1 MVFQKDRKICPVAD
15 SSAIVLPPLNKKHGV
30 EERLPQSLFEASPG
44 TSSEKKL
51 SLLCATYNVFTLGK
65 QAGNF
70 VGYLRDQVQAHGIDV
85 LFLQETRSKKSSM
98 VLSQTH
104 IRIVSEAVHG
114 KGGTEIW
121 LLRATTSN
129 RGKGFVPEQVQVLLA
144 DAEMLILKAAYR
156 SIDFLLGSMHAPHS
170 GHDSSTIQAYWK
182 GLGRQLKP
190 YLSKYNNFVFG
201 TDANAHFAAPCDGC
215 IGDVGLETRN
225 NIGGEAMKDFL
236 MEIQGFLPSTYEHI
250 HEGQDFT
257 WQSSANGSV
266 SRCDYLIL
274 PCNWT
279 HANIKSWVLHTLD
292 TAKDAIDHWPLA
304 VQIKLVW
311 NLPQPKSSR
320 PAFCRQ
326 KLAMATGD
334 ELNALLSHVEVPK
347 WEEDIDTHVTKLS
360 GQIHGLLCDHFPK
373 SKQQPRKSF
382 ISQATW
388 ELRRSRI
395 RARRCTQG
403 LKARID
409 LCSLRAFFLAW
420 FHDCRP
426 QREGLFAELFGH
438 IKQVLC
444 SKAHTAALTVKLT
457 KQLKQD
463 RVRALETLAKD
474 TLHAGQ
480 RETMQMFRSIGV
492 LNRKKPTGIKPLPLL
507 LSPDGRPL
515 ETVSEIAKHWRDY
528 FSEQE
533 DGKVTTFHDLLATAD
548 AQALE
553 TVPLP
558 TWHDLPSRYQI
569 EEQFHRTS
577 AGKAFFADG
586 IPGDLLKKMPAKMAE
601 VFYTLYLKEVIYLR
615 EPLLH
620 KGGYLVAAFKKGD
633 ARLMSNYRS
642 LFVSSVNRRDC
653 ICKLEAF
660 RSRVSRSRFMSYIC
674 SNKLHNRRKPPRPSS
689 SLMFRMPFIGWSEST
704 LSVMVL
710 PNGPLWNFS
719 GL

>member
-1 MVFQKDRKICPVAD
+1 MPVDPLEEGWTAAAHVDSKAAETQGLIRAIEWCFRNWQPILHVFCFDSQTSGFAGSGAFKISQTDRQLRLLRGLSCALDSFCGAQLKPEWRYVKAHANELGNEIADVLAKRAASLGDESWQGRRPDYAPHVCGDRLGIEFLWMVFQKDRKICPVAD
-15 SSAIVLPPLNKKHGV
+15 SSAIVLPPLSRKHGV

-44 TSSEKKL
+44 TFSEKKL
-51 SLLCATYNVFTLGK
+51 SLFCATYNVFTLGK

-144 DAEMLILKAAYR
+144 DPEMLILKAAYR
-156 SIDFLLGSMHAPHS
+156 GTDFLLGSMHAPHS

-215 IGDVGLETRN
+215 IGDVGLETRT

-236 MEIQGFLPSTYEHI
+236 MEVQGFLPSTYEHI

-326 KLAMATGD
+326 KLAMATGA

-347 WEEDIDTHVTKLS
+347 WEEDIDTRATKLS
-360 GQIHGLLCDHFPK
+360 GQIHGLLCEHFPK

-420 FHDCRP
+420 FHDCSP

-457 KQLKQD
+457 
-463 RVRALETLAKD
+463 
-474 TLHAGQ
+474 H
-480 RETMQMFRSIGV
+480 
-492 LNRKKPTGIKPLPLL
+492 
-507 LSPDGRPL
+507 
-515 ETVSEIAKHWRDY
+515 
-528 FSEQE
+528 
-533 DGKVTTFHDLLATAD
+533 
-548 AQALE
+548 
-553 TVPLP
+553 
-558 TWHDLPSRYQI
+558 
-569 EEQFHRTS
+569 
-577 AGKAFFADG
+577 
-586 IPGDLLKKMPAKMAE
+586 
-601 VFYTLYLKEVIYLR
+601 
-615 EPLLH
+615 
-620 KGGYLVAAFKKGD
+620 
-633 ARLMSNYRS
+633 
-642 LFVSSVNRRDC
+642 
-653 ICKLEAF
+653 
-660 RSRVSRSRFMSYIC
+660 
-674 SNKLHNRRKPPRPSS
+674 
-689 SLMFRMPFIGWSEST
+689 
-704 LSVMVL
+704 
-710 PNGPLWNFS
+710 
-719 GL
+719 